1 MLDIQRNW
9 QSKLSNV
16 PLSIN
21 VFSFLFLHYV
31 DNIVSIE
38 LYRKEWNLIESISNL
53 LTLHTVWR
61 VVHSYLGI
69 STSRWAPTSW
79 TGGVLLRAKI
89 IFLER
94 DFLSKMISS
103 YGLVLFSHVFTF
115 FFFCLFLLAFFH
127 YLFLSLFFVY
137 FHIWFI
143 FIIFYFQHTYFFF
156 LSHLEHR
163 LHQQALNDKL
173 DK

>member
-16 PLSIN
+16 HLLIN

-79 TGGVLLRAKI
+79 TGGVLLRAKV
-89 IFLER
+89 IFFGTRLPFKN
-94 DFLSKMISS
+94 DFFLRTCFIFTCIYFFSSLSFPP
-103 YGLVLFSHVFTF
+103 GL
-115 FFFCLFLLAFFH
+115 FH

-143 FIIFYFQHTYFFF
+143 FIIFYSQHTYCFFF
-156 LSHLEHR
+156 R
-163 LHQQALNDKL
+163 I
-173 DK
+173 

>member
-21 VFSFLFLHYV
+21 AFSFLFLHYV

-38 LYRKEWNLIESISNL
+38 FYRKEWNLIESISNL

-79 TGGVLLRAKI
+79 TGGVLRAKI

-115 FFFCLFLLAFFH
+115 FFFVFSSWPFSIIYSCHCFFFFCLFP
-127 YLFLSLFFVY
+127 YLIYFYNFLFS
-137 FHIWFI
+137 
-143 FIIFYFQHTYFFF
+143 TYLIFFF
-156 LSHLEHR
+156 R
-163 LHQQALNDKL
+163 I
-173 DK
+173 

>member
-1 MLDIQRNW
+1 MLYIQRNS

-38 LYRKEWNLIESISNL
+38 LCRKEWNLIESISNL

-61 VVHSYLGI
+61 VVHNYLGI
-69 STSRWAPTSW
+69 STSRWAPTSR
-79 TGGVLLRAKI
+79 TGGVLLQAKI
-89 IFLER
+89 IFFWTRLPFKN
-94 DFLSKMISS
+94 DFFLRTCFI
-103 YGLVLFSHVFTF
+103 FTCIYF
-115 FFFCLFLLAFFH
+115 FLLCLFLLAFFH

-143 FIIFYFQHTYFFF
+143 FIIFYSQHTYFFF
-156 LSHLEHR
+156 FR
-163 LHQQALNDKL
+163 I
-173 DK
+173 

>member
-9 QSKLSNV
+9 QSKLLNV

-21 VFSFLFLHYV
+21 VFLCLFLHYV
-31 DNIVSIE
+31 DNIVSRE

-53 LTLHTVWR
+53 LTLHTIWR

-69 STSRWAPTSW
+69 WTSCWAPTSR

-103 YGLVLFSHVFTF
+103 YGLVLFSHVHVFTF
-115 FFFCLFLLAFFH
+115 FFFVFSSWPFSIIYFVIVFCLFPYLIYFYNFLFST
-127 YLFLSLFFVY
+127 YLF
-137 FHIWFI
+137 
-143 FIIFYFQHTYFFF
+143 FFF
-156 LSHLEHR
+156 RIYNIACTNKHPMIS
-163 LHQQALNDKL
+163 
-173 DK
+173 

>member
-79 TGGVLLRAKI
+79 TGGALLRAKI
-89 IFLER
+89 LFLER

-115 FFFCLFLLAFFH
+115 FFFVFSSWPFSIIYFCH
-127 YLFLSLFFVY
+127 CFFVY

-143 FIIFYFQHTYFFF
+143 FIIFYSQHT
-156 LSHLEHR
+156 
-163 LHQQALNDKL
+163 
-173 DK
+173 